1 MAFLSIGFAGQ
12 SFACSQTHFPMP
24 LPPYA
29 KTTIR
34 LAFGSRR
41 QTAKLDHLLF
51 GVSIEVQRC

>member
-1 MAFLSIGFAGQ
+1 MSIGFAGQ

-34 LAFGSRR
+34 LAFGSKR
-41 QTAKLDHLLF
+41 QTGKFTHLLF
-51 GVSIEVQRC
+51 GLSIEIQSW